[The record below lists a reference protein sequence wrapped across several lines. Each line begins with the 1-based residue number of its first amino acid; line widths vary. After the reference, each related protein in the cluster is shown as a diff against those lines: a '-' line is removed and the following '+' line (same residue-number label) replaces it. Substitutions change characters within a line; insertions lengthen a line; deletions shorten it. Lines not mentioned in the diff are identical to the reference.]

1 MLCPICGE
9 KMKTIDSRAE
19 EDCTRRMRKCV
30 WCGKKYSTREISVER
45 YEKLLAI
52 EKIFKN

>member
-1 MLCPICGE
+1 
-9 KMKTIDSRAE
+9 MKTIDSRPE

-30 WCGKKYSTREISVER
+30 WCGKKYSTREISAER